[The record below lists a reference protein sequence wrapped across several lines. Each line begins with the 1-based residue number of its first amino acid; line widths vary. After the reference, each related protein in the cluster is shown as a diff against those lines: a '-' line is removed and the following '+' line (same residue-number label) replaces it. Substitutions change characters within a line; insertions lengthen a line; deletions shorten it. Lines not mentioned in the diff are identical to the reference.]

1 MKKLLLLLIFFT
13 IHGCGKPKTVLI
25 CGDHV
30 CVNKAEANQYFEDN
44 LTLEVKIIDNKE
56 TTEDNLVEI
65 NLSTNSEG
73 KKEINILDKKQ
84 TSKRLKELSVFEI
97 KNKKADLK
105 KRKKVKKKQDK
116 TAKITREAKLKKKN
130 NIVESQVK
138 VVNEKKDLK
147 KNVTTKQVK
156 KIDDICTILKKCNIE
171 EITKYLVEQGT
182 KKKYPNI
189 ANREIK

>member
-1 MKKLLLLLIFFT
+1 M
-13 IHGCGKPKTVLI
+13 
-25 CGDHV
+25 
-30 CVNKAEANQYFEDN
+30 
-44 LTLEVKIIDNKE
+44 
-56 TTEDNLVEI
+56 
-65 NLSTNSEG
+65 
-73 KKEINILDKKQ
+73 
-84 TSKRLKELSVFEI
+84 
-97 KNKKADLK
+97 
-105 KRKKVKKKQDK
+105 
-116 TAKITREAKLKKKN
+116 KKKN